1 MIAHNPTNE
10 GQAPMFETQGQMGAN
25 LQFAFPEPLTEK
37 YRPRTFDGF
46 VGLDKVRKCMT
57 RLAEKPFSSAWL
69 FIGPSGTGK
78 TTMALT
84 LAEAIPAELHH
95 IPSQE
100 CNLENIERVR
110 RTCQYVPQAG
120 KLFHLVLVDEADR
133 MSDAAQVSLL
143 SKLDSTNFPPN
154 TIFVFTCNASD
165 RLEQRFLSRLN
176 VLEFS
181 SYGIATQASELLQRV
196 WSSET
201 LGKSGIGPN
210 FQRIVKDASNNVR
223 EALNRLQ
230 VEIMMA

>member
-1 MIAHNPTNE
+1 MTA
-10 GQAPMFETQGQMGAN
+10 AAN
-25 LQFAFPEPLTEK
+25 LFEMPGDTSNFGQVSLGFPEPLTEK
-37 YRPRTFDGF
+37 YRPRTFDCF
-46 VGLDKVRKCMT
+46 VGLEKVRKCMT
-57 RLAEKPFSSAWL
+57 KLAEKPFASAWL

-78 TTMALT
+78 TTMALA

-120 KLFHLVLVDEADR
+120 KRFHLVLVDEADR

-154 TIFVFTCNASD
+154 TIFIFTCNASD
-165 RLEQRFLSRLN
+165 RLEARFLSRLN

-181 SYGIATQASELLQRV
+181 SYGIAKDAAELLARV
-196 WSSET
+196 WDAET
-201 LGKSGIGPN
+201 DNPTERPN
-210 FQRIVKDASNNVR
+210 FARIVKDASNNVR
-223 EALNRLQ
+223 EALNKLQ
-230 VEIMMA
+230 VELMMV